1 MKSNRKKLCLL
12 KLFSS
17 RPRSP
22 CCLSLLSVCLS
33 GLTAE
38 LLRGSAHPAQAGAA
52 CKTLHYFRITP
63 RLGERHAEFRL
74 LLRGQLLS
82 LALVSTAGPPAAA
95 PSRLRL
101 AGACLPKFLSSGGLV
116 ASGAASR
123 GENGARCS
131 PAGWL
136 QVTAALCVHLISS
149 GCGCLQLL
157 ASAAL
162 PPVALSGASP
172 QPASPL
178 GSALA
183 AGAQSMVLQRRGT
196 SLAGSHG
203 VRSSTKPRRLKDI
216 VYLKINK

>member
-52 CKTLHYFRITP
+52 CKMLHYFRITP

-82 LALVSTAGPPAAA
+82 LALVSTAGA
-95 PSRLRL
+95 PSCCSLPAPFGRGLLAQISQLRRAGGQRGCVPGRKRRTMQPRRLAPSHGCPLCALNQLRLRL
-101 AGACLPKFLSSGGLV
+101 PAAPGICCP
-116 ASGAASR
+116 ASR
-123 GENGARCS
+123 CS
-131 PAGWL
+131 
-136 QVTAALCVHLISS
+136 
-149 GCGCLQLL
+149 
-157 ASAAL
+157 
-162 PPVALSGASP
+162 
-172 QPASPL
+172 
-178 GSALA
+178 
-183 AGAQSMVLQRRGT
+183 
-196 SLAGSHG
+196 
-203 VRSSTKPRRLKDI
+203 
-216 VYLKINK
+216 